1 MLTTQIEGTRPVKTE
16 YFDFLYEMAPS
27 RQYHIVKVNVYGWQ
41 I

>member
-1 MLTTQIEGTRPVKTE
+1 MLRTQIEGIRPVKTE
-16 YFDFLYEMAPS
+16 YFDFS